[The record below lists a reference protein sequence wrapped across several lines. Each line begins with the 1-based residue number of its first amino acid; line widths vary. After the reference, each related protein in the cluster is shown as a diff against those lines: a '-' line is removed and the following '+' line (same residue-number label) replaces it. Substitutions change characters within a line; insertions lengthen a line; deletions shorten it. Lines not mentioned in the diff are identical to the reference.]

1 MPGFKLV
8 SLKDLK
14 PMKFILGLKEGM
26 SQIFEGDEGHVV
38 PVTVIE
44 AGPCRVLQVKTKDRD
59 GYEAVQVGFKKLKEK
74 AVKKP
79 QKDKPFRYIRE
90 FSVRIKEK
98 SKDGEEPAVYKVGQN
113 IDVSVF
119 EKGDKVK
126 VAGTSKGKGFQ
137 GGVKRWGFAGRPT
150 TRGTKH
156 EVRGIGSIGGSIPA
170 KVLKGKKMPGRMGGE
185 RKTIKNLEVV
195 SVDKDNNLLVLKG
208 AVPGKRGSL
217 LEISVSKYK

>member
-1 MPGFKLV
+1 
-8 SLKDLK
+8 
-14 PMKFILGLKEGM
+14 MKFILGLKEGM

-38 PVTVIE
+38 PVTVVE
-44 AGPCRVLQVKTKDRD
+44 AGPCQVLQVKTEDKD

-79 QKDKPFRYIRE
+79 QKNKPFRYIRE
-90 FSVRIKEK
+90 FSVKEK
-98 SKDGEEPAVYKVGQN
+98 VGSKENAASPDYQVGQD

-126 VAGTSKGKGFQ
+126 VSGNSKGKGFQ

-170 KVLKGKKMPGRMGGE
+170 KVLKGKKMPGRMGGG
-185 RKTIKNLEVV
+185 RISIKNLEVV
-195 SVDKDNNLLVLKG
+195 SVDKENNLLVLKG
-208 AVPGKRGSL
+208 AVPGRRGSL
-217 LEISVSKYK
+217 LEITASK